1 MKKFLS
7 NKATAMAVIAI
18 SFAMAMNDEL
28 ILGPLL
34 FYAYF
39 LTVILIAAVAY
50 SSAWEGIRP
59 FLAVV
64 GFVSL
69 FMVPAL
75 YEGIGQMRPDPDM
88 LATREVYA
96 PTLCPHYFQAKG
108 WERYVQRRNTSWC
121 RDYPQYDAAN
131 VVGQINSE
139 ATASTDATGNLWK

>member
-7 NKATAMAVIAI
+7 NKAMAMVVIVA
-18 SFAMAMNDEL
+18 SFALALNGEL
-28 ILGPLL
+28 IFGPLL

-39 LTVILIAAVAY
+39 LIVILIAAMAY
-50 SSAWEGIRP
+50 SSAWEGTRP

-88 LATREVYA
+88 LATREEYA
-96 PTLCPHYFQAKG
+96 PTLCLRYFQAKG

-121 RDYPQYDAAN
+121 RDYPQYNAS
-131 VVGQINSE
+131 VVAGQIDSE
-139 ATASTDATGNLWK
+139 ETASTETTGNLWK